1 MDTIDTR
8 DGWATW
14 IAWVIAS
21 AVGLAIGLAVY
32 LPLAVGLADGMEVV
46 AHTLISASAGAWLG
60 MSVGVAQWLVL
71 RRRDTNPGGWVVAS
85 AVGAAVGGTGALVL
99 AGLMSQAL
107 NTDFVANFV
116 VGGAF
121 LGGSL
126 GLAQWLLL
134 RQQVARAGW
143 WVLASAV
150 GLSTGL
156 GVGRIGGAA
165 LHDAILGAA
174 GESMARIG
182 ATAVFGILIVLGYG
196 AITGGV
202 LVWLVRRRP
211 DVIRVPRR
219 GATDHGESIGR

>member
-1 MDTIDTR
+1 
-8 DGWATW
+8 
-14 IAWVIAS
+14 
-21 AVGLAIGLAVY
+21 
-32 LPLAVGLADGMEVV
+32 
-46 AHTLISASAGAWLG
+46 
-60 MSVGVAQWLVL
+60 
-71 RRRDTNPGGWVVAS
+71 
-85 AVGAAVGGTGALVL
+85 
-99 AGLMSQAL
+99 
-107 NTDFVANFV
+107 
-116 VGGAF
+116 
-121 LGGSL
+121 
-126 GLAQWLLL
+126 L